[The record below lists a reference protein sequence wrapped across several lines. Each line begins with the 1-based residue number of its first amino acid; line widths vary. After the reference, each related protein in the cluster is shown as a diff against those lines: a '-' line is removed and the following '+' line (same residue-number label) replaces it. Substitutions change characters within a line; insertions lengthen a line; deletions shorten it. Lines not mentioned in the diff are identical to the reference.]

1 MVKKTSFLSILATFE
16 DEFESVMTLM
26 LAEKDPSSSRDV
38 SPTDPRRCLVLRV
51 NNIGHSIKEQV
62 AL

>member
-1 MVKKTSFLSILATFE
+1 
-16 DEFESVMTLM
+16 M

-38 SPTDPRRCLVLRV
+38 SPTDHRRCLVLWV